1 MLWLPLIIPA
11 FKVLKQKDQKT
22 AANLGYISRLS
33 CSWLYPYNI
42 INRLLK
48 MVHSKSREMAQ
59 LLK

>member
-33 CSWLYPYNI
+33 RSWLYSYNI

>member
-1 MLWLPLIIPA
+1 MVWLPLIIPA

-33 CSWLYPYNI
+33 RSWLYPYDI